1 MGNDGN
7 CSPSKG
13 IVILYTICK
22 FTLWKY
28 GVQEPAIPI
37 FKKIQE
43 SLFLYVIF
51 PILKTFSKTITKKLS
66 AGWIQPRA
74 AAHRSRGT
82 ERDRTFL
89 RSHRKIVAE
98 PQCPDPR
105 RGPHG
110 PTSH

>member
-1 MGNDGN
+1 MGNDGD

-37 FKKIQE
+37 FKEIQK

-51 PILKTFSKTITKKLS
+51 PILKTLSKTITKNYLQ
-66 AGWIQPRA
+66 AGFSP
-74 AAHRSRGT
+74 GLL
-82 ERDRTFL
+82 RTTHEAQREIELF
-89 RSHRKIVAE
+89 
-98 PQCPDPR
+98 
-105 RGPHG
+105 
-110 PTSH
+110 